1 MSADERGCFYL
12 CTLAFEE
19 VPARLPYFNNADAKF
34 EIELGYDR
42 LFPLLR
48 EAFCSPD
55 RYVMQD
61 ALLPTLSSNNP
72 LNLCRAPKLYN
83 KYNVGLVRLGL
94 PGVPPERKVVLA
106 KEDLRELCIVY
117 HPEDGRAFVHSTAN
131 RLPGMTTGMPGA
143 KRAKTK

>member
-12 CTLAFEE
+12 CTLAFEG
-19 VPARLPYFNNADAKF
+19 VPARPPYLDNKLD
-34 EIELGYDR
+34 YDY

-48 EAFCSPD
+48 EAFCAPD

-61 ALLPTLSSNNP
+61 ALLPILSSDNP
-72 LNLCRAPKLYN
+72 LNLGRSTMMYN
-83 KYNVGLVRLGL
+83 KYDIGLVRFGDSK
-94 PGVPPERKVVLA
+94 VPFEKVVLA

-131 RLPGMTTGMPGA
+131 RLPGMTHGMPGA
-143 KRAKTK
+143 KRAKKN